1 MKSWR
6 DIAMDC
12 VTHVSKVRAAKVP
25 KSAFGHANRRKASPL
40 RVESASR
47 PLRGA
52 TSSGFVLPTCP
63 RAAEWRPRETER
75 SSAPRASRWLLSA
88 QPVTRPSCATVAV
101 QSEAEIRRQLVTD
114 GSWPIAV
121 PPPHLVV
128 LSQPD
133 GC

>member
-63 RAAEWRPRETER
+63 RAAEWRPPKR
-75 SSAPRASRWLLSA
+75 SG
-88 QPVTRPSCATVAV
+88 RPLP
-101 QSEAEIRRQLVTD
+101 E
-114 GSWPIAV
+114 P
-121 PPPHLVV
+121 
-128 LSQPD
+128 PD
-133 GC
+133 GCYRRNRSLALRARLSQFSLKPRFAVNWWPTAPGR

>member
-12 VTHVSKVRAAKVP
+12 LTHVSKVRAAKVP

-63 RAAEWRPRETER
+63 SAAEWRPPKR
-75 SSAPRASRWLLSA
+75 SG
-88 QPVTRPSCATVAV
+88 RPLP
-101 QSEAEIRRQLVTD
+101 E
-114 GSWPIAV
+114 P
-121 PPPHLVV
+121 
-128 LSQPD
+128 PD
-133 GC
+133 GCYRRNRSLAVRARLSQFSLKPRFGVNWWPTAPGRLPPA